1 MFGPLMLLSALSLN
15 APPAEPANNPLQ
27 PLQFLVG
34 HCWAGD
40 FPNGMGKDTHCFEPM
55 YGGKLIRVKHV
66 LKGKN
71 GDYLGEAIYA
81 FDSRG

>member
-1 MFGPLMLLSALSLN
+1 MFASFVLLSAMSLN
-15 APPAEPANNPLQ
+15 VAPSEAAKDPLQ

-55 YGGKLIRVKHV
+55 YGGHLDRRAHV
-66 LKGKN
+66 
-71 GDYLGEAIYA
+71 
-81 FDSRG
+81 